1 MEPSSYLDYIERL
14 KKQNRYETD
23 SALKR
28 ENKKTIRHLHAELRK
43 NTKHRAP
50 AYALIRFVLGLGVV
64 LLLIE
69 AALLG
74 LGTVFGY
81 ANTIQMA
88 GVAARVFG
96 AVALVVLVVR
106 GFISPEAF
114 ADLFGKVLGGFSSL
128 ADSFKKKGN
137 SDDAPFLPTPPKPDS
152 LPAPSVAFDEDPP
165 SPPTASEVTI
175 RKSDNYKR

>member
-50 AYALIRFVLGLGVV
+50 AYALIRFVFGLGVV

-88 GVAARVFG
+88 GVRPMRCSN
-96 AVALVVLVVR
+96 LT
-106 GFISPEAF
+106 GFQGMS
-114 ADLFGKVLGGFSSL
+114 
-128 ADSFKKKGN
+128 
-137 SDDAPFLPTPPKPDS
+137 
-152 LPAPSVAFDEDPP
+152 
-165 SPPTASEVTI
+165 
-175 RKSDNYKR
+175 